1 MTTNHPVVWF
11 EVLGQDGEKLQRYYA
26 ELFGWNIEVG
36 GPGKYGEVKPGAKG
50 IGGGIAAQYPGTR
63 PWVTFYVAAND
74 VSGTLEKAQRL
85 GGKVVMPTRRI
96 PDGPEVAAFEDPEG
110 HVIGLVND
118 SPAAAPA

>member
-11 EVLGQDGEKLQRYYA
+11 EVLGQDGDKLQKYYG
-26 ELFGWNIEVG
+26 ELFGWKIEVDQG
-36 GPGKYGEVKPGAKG
+36 GKYGEVKAGPKG

-85 GGKVVMPTRRI
+85 GGKVVMSTRQI
-96 PDGPEVAAFEDPEG
+96 PGGPEIAAFEDPEG

-118 SPAAAPA
+118 SAAAPPA